1 MVVPGDLDADGEQ
14 RLRDNAKDITRRTV
28 QDQLLKLK
36 YVAAHM
42 VKPVGLVSQHLAYVQ
57 SAPHANHT
65 AQDAHLGR
73 YP

>member
-1 MVVPGDLDADGEQ
+1 M
-14 RLRDNAKDITRRTV
+14 KK
-28 QDQLLKLK
+28 DQLLKLK

-65 AQDAHLGR
+65 AQDAHLSR

>member
-1 MVVPGDLDADGEQ
+1 M
-14 RLRDNAKDITRRTV
+14 KK
-28 QDQLLKLK
+28 DQLLKLK

-65 AQDAHLGR
+65 AQDAHLSR
-73 YP
+73 YPRKPWKRRRRTWRE